1 MTEQFEPNNIDNPLP
16 NETFTAAQAIEA
28 VNRLLWSEDVEDDNY
43 EDARLIKAF
52 LVGTLPNIPVPVKHS
67 KTIPVMETTIEG
79 AQKRMTDF
87 VDFWSDIHDFRR
99 WGFDADLEYIAVFL
113 DSVGDEMAAISSSCN
128 SLHARYVEAL
138 AAIDEWKARL
148 DQLQSDFDTV
158 DAEATTHL
166 ADKIRMTREI
176 DEWKD
181 NFDAVVLASTRR
193 LEEKTELQKEIDR
206 LREERDDLLDRVSAA
221 NTMAKNLRQAN
232 LNLIHAAHDNG

>member
-1 MTEQFEPNNIDNPLP
+1 MIEEFEPNNIDNPLP

-52 LVGTLPNIPVPVKHS
+52 LVGTLPNIPVPVKQS

-79 AQKRMTDF
+79 AQKRIKPIIEWYD
-87 VDFWSDIHDFRR
+87 DYPEGNP
-99 WGFDADLEYIAVFL
+99 WGTDLEYIGVFI

-128 SLHARYVEAL
+128 SLHDRYVEAL
-138 AAIDEWKARL
+138 ANAN
-148 DQLQSDFDTV
+148 QLQADFDTV
-158 DAEATTHL
+158 DAEAANHF
-166 ADKIRMTREI
+166 ADKIKMQKAI

-181 NFDAVVLASTRR
+181 NFESVSVASARR
-193 LEEKTELQKEIDR
+193 LEEKIELQKEVDR

-232 LNLIHAAHDNG
+232 LNLIHAANDNR

>member
-43 EDARLIKAF
+43 EDARVIKAF
-52 LVGTLPNIPVPVKHS
+52 LVGTLPNIPAPVKHS

-87 VDFWSDIHDFRR
+87 IDFWSDIKNFRR

-113 DSVGDEMAAISSSCN
+113 DSVSDEMAAISSSCN

-138 AAIDEWKARL
+138 AAIDEWK
-148 DQLQSDFDTV
+148 
-158 DAEATTHL
+158 
-166 ADKIRMTREI
+166 
-176 DEWKD
+176 D
-181 NFDAVVLASTRR
+181 NFEAVNMASARR

-206 LREERDDLLDRVSAA
+206 LREENEA
-221 NTMAKNLRQAN
+221 LRKGN
-232 LNLIHAAHDNG
+232 LNNLHAAHDNR

>member
-1 MTEQFEPNNIDNPLP
+1 MIEEFEPNNIDNPLP

-52 LVGTLPNIPVPVKHS
+52 LVGTLPNIPVPVKQS

-79 AQKRMTDF
+79 AQKRIKPIIEWYD
-87 VDFWSDIHDFRR
+87 DYPEGNP
-99 WGFDADLEYIAVFL
+99 WGTDLEYIGVFI

-128 SLHARYVEAL
+128 SLHDRYVEAL
-138 AAIDEWKARL
+138 ANAN
-148 DQLQSDFDTV
+148 QLQADFDTV
-158 DAEATTHL
+158 DAEAANHL
-166 ADKIRMTREI
+166 ADKIKMQKAI

-181 NFDAVVLASTRR
+181 NFESVSVASARR
-193 LEEKTELQKEIDR
+193 LEEKIELQKEVDR

-232 LNLIHAAHDNG
+232 LNLIHAANDNR

>member
-1 MTEQFEPNNIDNPLP
+1 MTEQFDPNNIDNPLP

-43 EDARLIKAF
+43 EDARVIKAF

-79 AQKRMTDF
+79 AQ
-87 VDFWSDIHDFRR
+87 RR
-99 WGFDADLEYIAVFL
+99 IKPIIEWYDDYPEGNPWGTDLEYIGVFL

-158 DAEATTHL
+158 DSEAAGHL
-166 ADKIRMTREI
+166 ADKIRMQREI

-181 NFDAVVLASTRR
+181 NFESVSRTSLRR
-193 LEEKTELQKEIDR
+193 LNEKTELQKEIDR
-206 LREERDDLLDRVSAA
+206 LREENEA
-221 NTMAKNLRQAN
+221 LRKGN
-232 LNLIHAAHDNG
+232 LNNLHAAHDNR

>member
-1 MTEQFEPNNIDNPLP
+1 MIKEELNNIDNPLP

-28 VNRLLWSEDVEDDNY
+28 VNRLLWSENVEDDDH
-43 EDARLIKAF
+43 EDARVIKAF

-79 AQKRMTDF
+79 AQKRIAKAIEDYADRCKFIGDPRETNP
-87 VDFWSDIHDFRR
+87 
-99 WGFDADLEYIAVFL
+99 DLEYIGVFL

-138 AAIDEWKARL
+138 AAIDEWKERL

-158 DAEATTHL
+158 DAEATNHL
-166 ADKIRMTREI
+166 ADKIRMAKEI

-193 LEEKTELQKEIDR
+193 LEEKIELQKEMDS
-206 LREERDDLLDRVSAA
+206 LRKENA
-221 NTMAKNLRQAN
+221 TLRKGN
-232 LNLIHAAHDNG
+232 LNNLHAAHDNR

>member
-43 EDARLIKAF
+43 EDARVIKAF
-52 LVGTLPNIPVPVKHS
+52 LVGTLPNIPAPVKHS

-79 AQKRMTDF
+79 AQRRIESVIDWYAGCDENPWGTDL
-87 VDFWSDIHDFRR
+87 D
-99 WGFDADLEYIAVFL
+99 YIAVFL

-128 SLHARYVEAL
+128 SLHGRYVDAL
-138 AAIDEWKARL
+138 NAIDEWKARL

-166 ADKIRMTREI
+166 ADKIRMAGEI

-181 NFDAVVLASTRR
+181 NFEAVSTASARR
-193 LEEKTELQKEIDR
+193 LEEKIELQKEIDR
-206 LREERDDLLDRVSAA
+206 LREENEA
-221 NTMAKNLRQAN
+221 LRKGN
-232 LNLIHAAHDNG
+232 LNNLHAAHDNG